1 MKSLLKET
9 NMKKLYKQVFKAIKS
24 YDTIVVIRHDVPD
37 FDASGSQFG
46 LVTWIKDNFPSK
58 KVYAVGKP
66 HKFFSPSLYPITD
79 SFDAENEKFLLIV
92 VDCANQPR
100 IDGKELIEKADYVVK
115 IDHHPLCDHYGDVVI
130 VDEHAAAA
138 AELIADML
146 ISFKKKISEKCAYYL
161 YSAIVGDSGRFQYSD
176 TNPRT
181 FKVVAKLFE
190 SEFNF
195 QEVYDKMYLKSIEDI
210 KIINY
215 IYDNY
220 KLSPKGVAYYSVSI
234 EDLHKLGIEREKVKA
249 FVNLFAGYEEIKVWV
264 QFSEDETATDEY
276 KWRVSIRSRGIK
288 INDVASRHNGGGHDN
303 AAGAKTVDALE
314 NEQIIKELDEL
325 L

>member
-1 MKSLLKET
+1 
-9 NMKKLYKQVFKAIKS
+9 MKKLYKKVLKAIKS

-46 LVTWIKDNFPSK
+46 LVQWIKDNYPSK
-58 KVYAVGKP
+58 KVYAAGKP
-66 HKFFSPSLYPITD
+66 HKYFSPSLYPVTD

-100 IDGKELIEKADYVVK
+100 IDGKELIAKADYVVK

-138 AELIADML
+138 AELVAEML
-146 ISFKKKISEKCAYYL
+146 ISFKKTISKECAYYL

-181 FKVVAKLFE
+181 FNVVSKLFE
-190 SEFNF
+190 SKFDF
-195 QEVYDKMYLKSIEDI
+195 QDVYNKMYLKSIDDI
-210 KIINY
+210 KIINF
-215 IYDNY
+215 IYSSY
-220 KLSPKGVAYYSVSI
+220 KLTPKGVAYYSVST
-234 EDLHKLGIEREKVKA
+234 EQLKQLGIEREKVKA
-249 FVNLFAGYEEIKVWV
+249 FVNLFAGYEEIKIWV

-288 INDVASRHNGGGHDN
+288 INGVASAHNGGGHDN
-303 AAGAKTVDALE
+303 AAGAKTVDEQE
-314 NEQIIKELDEL
+314 NEQIVKELDEL

>member
-1 MKSLLKET
+1 M
-9 NMKKLYKQVFKAIKS
+9 NKLYKQVLKQIKK

-46 LVTWIKDNFPSK
+46 LVQWIKDNFPNK
-58 KVYAVGKP
+58 KVFAVGKP
-66 HKFFSPSLYPITD
+66 HKYFSPSLYPVTD
-79 SFDAENEKFLLIV
+79 EFDADNQKFLLIV

-100 IDGKELIEKADYVVK
+100 IDGKELISKADYVVK
-115 IDHHPLCDHYGDVVI
+115 IDHHPLCDHYGNIVI

-138 AELIADML
+138 AELISEML
-146 ISFKKKISEKCAYYL
+146 ISFKKKFSAQCAYYL

-181 FKVVAKLFE
+181 FNVVSKLFE
-190 SEFNF
+190 SKFDF
-195 QEVYDKMYLKSIEDI
+195 QDVYDKMYLKSIEDI
-210 KIINY
+210 KIINF

-220 KLSPKGVAYYSVSI
+220 KVSPKGVAYYSVSTKQ
-234 EDLHKLGIEREKVKA
+234 LHDLGIEREKVKA
-249 FVNLFAGYEEIKVWV
+249 FVNLFSGYEEIKVWV

-276 KWRVSIRSRGIK
+276 KWRVSIRSRGVK
-288 INDVASRHNGGGHDN
+288 INQVAALHNGGGHDN
-303 AAGAKTVDALE
+303 AAGAKTVSEEE

>member
-1 MKSLLKET
+1 M
-9 NMKKLYKQVFKAIKS
+9 NKLYKQVLKAIKK

-66 HKFFSPSLYPITD
+66 HKFFSPSLYPVTD

-100 IDGKELIEKADYVVK
+100 IDGKELIEKADHVIK

-146 ISFKKKISEKCAYYL
+146 ISFKKTISKECAYYL

-190 SEFNF
+190 SKFNF
-195 QEVYDKMYLKSIEDI
+195 QDVYDKMYLKSIDDI
-210 KIINY
+210 KIINF

-288 INDVASRHNGGGHDN
+288 INDVAALHNGGGHDN

>member
-1 MKSLLKET
+1 
-9 NMKKLYKQVFKAIKS
+9 MKKLYKQVLKAIKK
-24 YDTIVVIRHDVPD
+24 YDNIVVIRHDVPD

-46 LVTWIKDNFPSK
+46 LVEWIKDNYPSK
-58 KVYAVGKP
+58 KVYAFGKP
-66 HKFFSPSLYPITD
+66 HKFFSPSLYPA
-79 SFDAENEKFLLIV
+79 SEEFKLENEKFLLIV

-100 IDGKELIEKADYVVK
+100 IDGKELIAKADFVIK

-146 ISFKKKISEKCAYYL
+146 ISFKKTISEKCAYYL

-190 SEFNF
+190 SKFNF
-195 QEVYDKMYLKSIEDI
+195 QDVYDKMYLKSIDDI
-210 KIINY
+210 KIINF

-220 KLSPKGVAYYSVSI
+220 KVTEKGVAYYSVSVNQ
-234 EDLHKLGIEREKVKA
+234 LHELGIEREKVKA
-249 FVNLFAGYEEIKVWV
+249 FVNLFSGYEEIKIWV
-264 QFSEDETATDEY
+264 QFSEDETAADEY
-276 KWRVSIRSRGIK
+276 KWRVSIRSRGVK
-288 INDVASRHNGGGHDN
+288 INDVASKHNGGGHDN
-303 AAGAKTVDALE
+303 AAGAKTVNEEE

>member
-1 MKSLLKET
+1 M
-9 NMKKLYKQVFKAIKS
+9 NKLYKQVLKAIKK

-46 LVTWIKDNFPSK
+46 LVQWIKDNFPSK

-66 HKFFSPSLYPITD
+66 HKYFSPSLYPVTD
-79 SFDAENEKFLLIV
+79 EFNPDNQNFLLIV
-92 VDCANQPR
+92 VDSANQPR
-100 IDGKELIEKADYVVK
+100 IDGKELIGKADFVVK
-115 IDHHPLCDHYGDVVI
+115 IDHHPLCDHYGNVVI

-146 ISFKKKISEKCAYYL
+146 ISFKKTISEKCAYYL

-181 FKVVAKLFE
+181 FKVVAKK
-190 SEFNF
+190 FNF
-195 QEVYDKMYLKSIEDI
+195 QDVYDKMYLKSIEDI
-210 KIINY
+210 KIINF

-220 KLSPKGVAYYSVSI
+220 KVTEKGVAYYSVSI

-288 INDVASRHNGGGHDN
+288 INDVAALHNGGGHDN
-303 AAGAKTVDALE
+303 AAGAKTVNAEE
-314 NEQIIKELDEL
+314 NEQIVKELDEL